1 MVTQLRARLV
11 AISWRDLAITL
22 GPILLLSLAGIW
34 FAIRFVRPAPPD
46 SITITTG
53 ADGSTFRIAA
63 DKYRN
68 ILARNGI
75 TLKILSSQGALENL
89 KRLNDPSFQVDVGFV
104 QGGVAGGVRVD
115 GLVKAIGNR
124 CGRERHARPGI
135 DSSQCK
141 RNRVRRQNG
150 PARS

>member
-11 AISWRDLAITL
+11 AISWRDVAITL

-53 ADGSTFRIAA
+53 ADGSTFSIAA

-75 TLKILSSQGALENL
+75 TLKILPSQGSLENL
-89 KRLNDPSFQVDVGFV
+89 KRLNDPSSQVDVGFV
-104 QGGVAGGVRVD
+104 QGGVAGDVRVD
-115 GLVKAIGNR
+115 GLVSLG
-124 CGRERHARPGI
+124 
-135 DSSQCK
+135 S
-141 RNRVRRQNG
+141 VL
-150 PARS
+150 